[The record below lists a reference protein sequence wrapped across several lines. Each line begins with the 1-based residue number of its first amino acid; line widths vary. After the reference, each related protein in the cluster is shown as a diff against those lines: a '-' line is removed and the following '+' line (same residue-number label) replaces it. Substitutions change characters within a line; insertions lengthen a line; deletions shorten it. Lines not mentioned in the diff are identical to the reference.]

1 MDAVVLVAALP
12 SHLRYVAKRELAKMW
27 IPRLLFNRLGTE
39 FVERFDAQQGLDDT
53 AHVLAAVKSGA
64 AVVFFPEGTFGRE
77 PGLRPFHMGA
87 FMIAA
92 QVGVPVVPAA
102 IRGTRSI
109 LRSGQ
114 WLPRRGAVRLSIEA
128 PLQPQGTDWAAAIA
142 LRDASHTDILRNC
155 GEPALYNPA
164 EESVLTTHPA

>member
-1 MDAVVLVAALP
+1 
-12 SHLRYVAKRELAKMW
+12 VAKRELANRW
-27 IPRLLFNRLGTE
+27 ITRLLYNRLGTE
-39 FVERFDAQQGLDDT
+39 FVDRLDAQQGRNDT
-53 AHVLAAVKSGA
+53 ARVLEAVKSGT

-87 FMIAA
+87 FIIAA
-92 QVGVPVVPAA
+92 QARVAVIPAA

-128 PLQPQGTDWAAAIA
+128 PLQPRGMDWAAAIA
-142 LRDASHTDILRNC
+142 LRDASHADILRHC
-155 GEPALYNPA
+155 GEPALHNPA
-164 EESVLTTHPA
+164 EESVLTHAS

>member
-1 MDAVVLVAALP
+1 VL
-12 SHLRYVAKRELAKMW
+12 
-27 IPRLLFNRLGTE
+27 
-39 FVERFDAQQGLDDT
+39 D
-53 AHVLAAVKSGA
+53 AVKSGA

-87 FMIAA
+87 FRIAVQA
-92 QVGVPVVPAA
+92 GVPVVPVA

-142 LRDASHTDILRNC
+142 LRDASHADILRNC

-164 EESVLTTHPA
+164 EASVLTRPLS